1 MIDVIHWQTKI
12 EQARKEDKEALHHI
26 LDRLLKNQ
34 QQIMSALVQDQ
45 LNISVVMVT
54 LQRLLEKRQGDQK
67 ELQFFQV
74 SVQNLQ
80 RVSGKHV
87 EIQPWT
93 VTALE
98 VEFKETIG
106 AGGLYVI
113 YLSLHD

>member
-12 EQARKEDKEALHHI
+12 EQARKEDKEAIHNV
-26 LDRLLKNQ
+26 LDRLLTNQ
-34 QQIMSALVQDQ
+34 QQIMGALVQDQ
-45 LNISVVMVT
+45 LNIGVVMVT
-54 LQRLLEKRQGDQK
+54 LQRLLEKRQGDHK
-67 ELQFFQV
+67 ELEFFQV

-87 EIQPWT
+87 DIQPWT

-98 VEFKETIG
+98 VEFGECIG

-113 YLSLHD
+113 YPSLHD